1 MPAVAQELYVVQRGA
16 AAVPFAAVLPPF
28 TLSLIQSHPACDMQL
43 GLVVLGNLAGT
54 AEGCLLL
61 LRSPLLAKVEQQ
73 LHHLLQRR
81 DGVRIAALL
90 EPVVSLAAHAEG
102 QKQILR
108 AANAPGKIYVSCTRA
123 P

>member
-1 MPAVAQELYVVQRGA
+1 
-16 AAVPFAAVLPPF
+16 
-28 TLSLIQSHPACDMQL
+28 MQL

-81 DGVRIAALL
+81 DGAKIAALL
-90 EPVVSLAAHAEG
+90 EPLVSLAADAEG

-108 AANAPGKIYVSCTRA
+108 AASAPGKIYVSCTRI

>member
-1 MPAVAQELYVVQRGA
+1 
-16 AAVPFAAVLPPF
+16 
-28 TLSLIQSHPACDMQL
+28 MQL

-61 LRSPLLAKVEQQ
+61 LRVEQQ

-81 DGVRIAALL
+81 DGAKIAALL
-90 EPVVSLAAHAEG
+90 EPLVSLAAHAEG

-108 AANAPGKIYVSCTRA
+108 AASAPGKIYVSCTRI